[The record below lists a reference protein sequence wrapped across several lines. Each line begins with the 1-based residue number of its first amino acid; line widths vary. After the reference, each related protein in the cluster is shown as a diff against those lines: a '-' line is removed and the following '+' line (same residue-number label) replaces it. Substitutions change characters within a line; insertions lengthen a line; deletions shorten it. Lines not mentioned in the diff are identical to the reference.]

1 VQIPNKKLCEV
12 IYRWERLDKELVKLS
27 TKIDLSDETQGLIQT
42 LTSDWDKLNREN
54 IKLDQLMFCFCSKK
68 ESPALLK
75 ETSERFQVNLT
86 KLKDQLIN
94 LPYSKVKL
102 LNSFLKNINKL
113 LERLADF
120 FMSESLFN
128 APISIYG
135 PLESHKYNFFHPCK
149 SANNRLDDFLKALEL
164 KNSRYL
170 WLRIS

>member
-1 VQIPNKKLCEV
+1 MQIPNKKLCEV

-27 TKIDLSDETQGLIQT
+27 TKIDLSDETQDLIRT

-54 IKLDQLMFCFCSKK
+54 IKLDQSMFQKKK
-68 ESPALLK
+68 ESSALLK
-75 ETSERFQVNLT
+75 ETSKRFQFNLT
-86 KLKDQLIN
+86 KLKNQLIN

-120 FMSESLFN
+120 FMIESLSD
-128 APISIYG
+128 ASTPIYG
-135 PLESHKYNFFHPCK
+135 QLESHKYNFFHPCK
-149 SANNRLDDFLKALEL
+149 SVNNRLEDFLKALEL